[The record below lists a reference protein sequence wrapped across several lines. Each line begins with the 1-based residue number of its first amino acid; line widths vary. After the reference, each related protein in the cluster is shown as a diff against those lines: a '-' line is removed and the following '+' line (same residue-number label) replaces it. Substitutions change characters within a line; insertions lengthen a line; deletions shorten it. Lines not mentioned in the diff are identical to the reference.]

1 LQLAAEDVPGNQVLI
16 SGKKG
21 GHSAKMHKV
30 IISVLGQ
37 DRPGLLAAISQ
48 ALLTQDCN
56 IENVSQTILQS
67 IFSAILIIS
76 KPPGLSEQM
85 LEKKLQVAIT
95 HLSLDVAVK
104 PFYAEHSEIAM
115 QDHQPFIITTSG
127 PDKKGLVAG
136 ISSVL
141 AGHGG
146 NITNLKAAF
155 KGGDNPLNNMMI
167 YEVDVPETVPLPIF
181 YADLKKK
188 AAELGIEIN
197 IQHRRIFEAINRI

>member
-1 LQLAAEDVPGNQVLI
+1 MQ
-16 SGKKG
+16 
-21 GHSAKMHKV
+21 KV

-37 DRPGLLAAISQ
+37 DRPGILAAVSQ
-48 ALLTQDCN
+48 ALLSQDCN

-67 IFSAILIIS
+67 VFGAILIIT
-76 KPPGLSEQM
+76 KPAELSEET
-85 LEKKLQVAIT
+85 LGEKLQEAVAS
-95 HLSLDVAVK
+95 LALDVVVK
-104 PFYAEHSEIAM
+104 RFSPEKMEIPA
-115 QDHQPFIITTSG
+115 QNSQPFIITTTG

-136 ISSVL
+136 ISSTL

-155 KGGDNPLNNMMI
+155 RGGDNPLNNMMI
-167 YEVDVPETVPLPIF
+167 YEVDVPSTVPLPVF
-181 YADLKKK
+181 YADLKNK

>member
-1 LQLAAEDVPGNQVLI
+1 MQ
-16 SGKKG
+16 
-21 GHSAKMHKV
+21 KV

-37 DRPGLLAAISQ
+37 DRPGILAAVSQ
-48 ALLTQDCN
+48 ALLSQDCN

-67 IFSAILIIS
+67 IFGAILIIS
-76 KPPGLSEQM
+76 KPPGLSEEM
-85 LEKKLQVAIT
+85 LCKKLQEAVT
-95 HLSLDVAVK
+95 HLSLDVTVTQ
-104 PFYAEHSEIAM
+104 FYPEKSEIAV
-115 QDHQPFIITTSG
+115 QDSQPFIITTSG

-136 ISSVL
+136 ISSTL

-167 YEVDVPETVPLPIF
+167 YEVDVPNTVPLPVF

-188 AAELGIEIN
+188 AAQLGIKIN